1 DVYKRQARQG
11 WHDPLAA
18 SVEAVAAGDPLQRQL
33 EHFVRVARGEEA
45 PLMDATD
52 AARTLA
58 LVEAVREAARSGRA
72 CAPASF

>member
-1 DVYKRQARQG
+1 MAT
-11 WHDPLAA
+11 
-18 SVEAVAAGDPLQRQL
+18 GDPLQRQL

>member
-1 DVYKRQARQG
+1 
-11 WHDPLAA
+11 
-18 SVEAVAAGDPLQRQL
+18 AAGDPLQRQL